1 MLVNMDEVIPMKRQS
16 FILEQ
21 GLYLSFATAL
31 TAMLGSLYFSE
42 IKEYMPCTYCWY
54 QRILMYPLVLILG
67 IAAVRKD
74 YIQALYVLPL
84 SLLGMGIST
93 FHYLKQKTNWF
104 AVTNDACGLVPC
116 NIEYINVFG
125 FITIPFLALTAFT
138 LISVLQILIIR
149 ASRSS

>member
-1 MLVNMDEVIPMKRQS
+1 MDEVMVLKRQS

-21 GLYLSFATAL
+21 GLYLSFAVAL

-42 IKEYMPCTYCWY
+42 VKEYIPCTYCWY
-54 QRILMYPLVLILG
+54 QRVLMYPLVLLLG

-74 YIQALYVLPL
+74 YKQAVYVLPL
-84 SLLGMGIST
+84 SIIGMGVSI

-138 LISVLQILIIR
+138 LITVLQIFIIR
-149 ASRSS
+149 ASRTS